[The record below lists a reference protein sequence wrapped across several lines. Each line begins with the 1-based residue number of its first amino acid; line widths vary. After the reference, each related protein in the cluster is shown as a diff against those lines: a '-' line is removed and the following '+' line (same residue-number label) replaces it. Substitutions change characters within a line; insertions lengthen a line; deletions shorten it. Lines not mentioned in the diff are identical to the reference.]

1 MGKPIHP
8 ELVVIR
14 TYQDELNA
22 NLAKTALEAA
32 GINSMIRSDNVG
44 SQYPAGAIGFE
55 LLVTPDDAVQ
65 AREILSN

>member
-32 GINSMIRSDNVG
+32 GIKSMIKSDNV
-44 SQYPAGAIGFE
+44 SQHPAGLGFE
-55 LLVTPDDAVQ
+55 LLVTSDDAAQ